1 MLTLRFLVT
10 RDVLVTQTYQ
20 PLPEPPFP
28 IPFTDEVRFQLAGPG
43 SAPVIVVDRLGRTV
57 AQLISAPDGR
67 VRWYPATSLAAG
79 LYLARKI
86 GGTQVARLLY
96 NGR

>member
-67 VRWYPATSLAAG
+67 VRW
-79 LYLARKI
+79 
-86 GGTQVARLLY
+86 
-96 NGR
+96 